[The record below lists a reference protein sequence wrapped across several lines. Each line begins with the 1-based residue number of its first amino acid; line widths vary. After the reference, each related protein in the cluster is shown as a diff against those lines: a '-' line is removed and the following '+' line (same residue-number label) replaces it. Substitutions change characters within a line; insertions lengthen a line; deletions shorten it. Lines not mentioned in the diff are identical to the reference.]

1 MSSEAVMIFGEFPSP
16 LNLISIYCSF
26 GLYLTATDEIWSQK
40 LPGPPGAECPAQVGS
55 SHCCAPSAITG
66 GPKRYLNSLQ
76 GLVLVGLWGWLLLCV
91 GSSGWEC
98 CCRLLQQ
105 YG

>member
-55 SHCCAPSAITG
+55 SH
-66 GPKRYLNSLQ
+66 
-76 GLVLVGLWGWLLLCV
+76 
-91 GSSGWEC
+91 
-98 CCRLLQQ
+98 
-105 YG
+105 